1 MREMESRAAGSDM
14 PIDDEQKRHERL
26 GNPIPAESAAANAAL
41 GSRFDQMFPVL
52 SETEN

>member
-1 MREMESRAAGSDM
+1 M
-14 PIDDEQKRHERL
+14 PIDDEQNRHEIVD
-26 GNPIPAESAAANAAL
+26 NSIPAESAAGNAAL